1 MDDQQLMLVYEWI
14 DSIPLS
20 REKKNIS
27 RDFCDGCLTAEILK
41 YYYPK
46 IVDLHNYPSGSST
59 KQKLSNWNTL
69 SLKVFKKIKFVIN
82 NEEINDIIHAKA
94 KAIEKLLYRLYQ
106 FIEKHNNSAANPS
119 NFNKNHNFN
128 NENGNIKEELNY
140 YDNLIN
146 ELNEQK
152 NNLENKI
159 KNVNEGNIILKQ
171 QLDELMSNI

>member
-1 MDDQQLMLVYEWI
+1 MDDQQLMIVYEWI

-69 SLKVFKKIKFVIN
+69 SLKVFKKIKFVIS

-106 FIEKHNNSAANPS
+106 FIEKHNNSAAHPS
-119 NFNKNHNFN
+119 NFNKNNNFN

-146 ELNEQK
+146 ELTEQK
-152 NNLENKI
+152 NNLENQI